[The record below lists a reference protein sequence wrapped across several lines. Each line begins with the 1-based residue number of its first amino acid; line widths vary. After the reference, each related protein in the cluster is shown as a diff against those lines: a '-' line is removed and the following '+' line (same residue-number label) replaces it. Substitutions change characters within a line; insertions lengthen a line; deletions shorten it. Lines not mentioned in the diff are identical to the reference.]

1 VSPEE
6 LVAAFLEAWS
16 NQDADAFGPLC
27 APEVGYEDPTLSEP
41 IDGANAI
48 VEHAARLW
56 RAVPDGRLET
66 TGPMLAAQT
75 GAADAVYVAAPC
87 KLLGSHRGP
96 LDELPASGRFVI
108 IHGVVIATAAD
119 QRLTRIR
126 VFFDRYDAAQQLGI
140 LPAPGTL
147 GEKALLML
155 RGFGLRMRGE
165 SP

>member
-6 LVAAFLEAWS
+6 LVAALLDAWS
-16 NQDADAFGPLC
+16 KQDADAFGPLC
-27 APEVGYEDPTLSEP
+27 APEIGYEDPTTTEP
-41 IDGANAI
+41 VEGANAI
-48 VEHAARLW
+48 AEHAARLW
-56 RAVPDGRLET
+56 KAIPDGRLDT
-66 TGPMLAAQT
+66 TGPMMVQQERP
-75 GAADAVYVAAPC
+75 DPVYVAAPC

>member
-1 VSPEE
+1 MSPEE

-16 NQDADAFGPLC
+16 AQDADAFGPLC
-27 APEVGYEDPTLSEP
+27 APEVGYEDPTLPEP
-41 IDGANAI
+41 IDGAGAI

-56 RAVPDGRLET
+56 RAIPDGRLET
-66 TGPMLAAQT
+66 TGPLLVQQ
-75 GAADAVYVAAPC
+75 GGPDPVYVAAPC
-87 KLLGSHRGP
+87 KLLGSHRGA

-108 IHGVVIATAAD
+108 VHGVVMATAAD
-119 QRLTRIR
+119 ERLTRIR
-126 VFFDRYDAAQQLGI
+126 VFFDRYDAGQQLGI

-155 RGFGLRMRGE
+155 RGFGLRLRGE